1 MILCQVG
8 DSRPTRLTNIF
19 AWSIFSES
27 LKVSSSEERKD
38 LKRGASEG
46 SEEVIIPKEIS
57 IMDQMM
63 REEVS
68 IGEFAWVMESR
79 RMIWIRV
86 VKVPRTYIKAI
97 RKFLRGVKTE
107 YRRMGTGARS
117 LAFC

>member
-1 MILCQVG
+1 
-8 DSRPTRLTNIF
+8 
-19 AWSIFSES
+19 

-63 REEVS
+63 REVS